1 MKILLVCSG
10 NTCRSP
16 MAEAL
21 MRREAEA
28 RGLREVEIA
37 SAGISV
43 WPGSRASKNAAAVM
57 ASRGLDI
64 DRRPSVQIT
73 SQLIAEADL
82 VLAMTEAHAAALR
95 EELPKYAG
103 RVHTLAGYAGI
114 ADMDVEDPYGRDAD
128 VYETTAQQLEHLVS
142 LVLDRVEKL

>member
-1 MKILLVCSG
+1 
-10 NTCRSP
+10 
-16 MAEAL
+16 

-28 RGLREVEIA
+28 RGLRELEVS
-37 SAGISV
+37 SAGINV
-43 WPGSRASKNAAAVM
+43 WPGSRASKNAIAAM

-64 DRRPSVQIT
+64 DRRASVQIT
-73 SQLIAEADL
+73 PQLIAGADV
-82 VLAMTEAHAAALR
+82 VLAMTHAHAAALQ
-95 EELPKYAG
+95 EELPRYAA

-114 ADMDVEDPYGRDAD
+114 ADLDVDDPYGQDAD

>member
-28 RGLREVEIA
+28 RGLRELEIG

-43 WPGSRASKNAAAVM
+43 WPGSRASRNAIAAM
-57 ASRGLDI
+57 ASRGMDI
-64 DRRPSVQIT
+64 DRRASVQIT
-73 SQLIAEADL
+73 PPLIAGADL
-82 VLAMTEAHAAALR
+82 VLTMTAAHAAALR
-95 EELPKYAG
+95 EELPRYAA
-103 RVHTLAGYAGI
+103 RVHTLAGYAG
-114 ADMDVEDPYGRDAD
+114 ADADVEDPYGGDAD

-142 LVLDRVEKL
+142 LALDRVEKL